1 MYRLNNIIWEN
12 KFRLE
17 MFINSPLEQFEIQ
30 TYLST
35 YNDNIDMSLFSI
47 TTMSIYNIIVLFI
60 IISIHILILARRSVI
75 PSQWQVGIEALYY
88 TVYSMVFNQL
98 GEKGTRY
105 MPLIYTLFIYILLS
119 NVISLIPYNFALLAQ
134 IVYTI
139 SLSTAIWLAI
149 TIIGFTIHRIEYFNL
164 FVPSGCM
171 LVLAPVL
178 VLIELVSYIARAL
191 SLGLRLG
198 ANILS
203 GHLLIVI
210 LSGLVLDFMSISII
224 TLIISALPIAL
235 IIGIMCLEVAIS
247 IIQAYV
253 FCVLTCSYIKEALY
267 IH

>member
-1 MYRLNNIIWEN
+1 MR
-12 KFRLE
+12 

-35 YNDNIDMSLFSI
+35 YNENIDMSWLSI
-47 TTMSIYNIIVLFI
+47 TTMSIYNIIVLFL
-60 IISIHILILARRSVI
+60 IISMHVLVLARRSVV
-75 PSQWQVGIEALYY
+75 PSKWQVGIEALYY
-88 TVYSMVFNQL
+88 TVYTMVFNQL

-119 NVISLIPYNFALLAQ
+119 NVVSLIPYNFALLAQ

-139 SLSTAIWLAI
+139 SLSTAVWLAV
-149 TIIGFTIHRIEYFNL
+149 TIIGFTIHRVEYFNL

-171 LVLAPVL
+171 LALAPVL

-203 GHLLIVI
+203 GHLLLVI
-210 LSGLVLDFMSISII
+210 LSGLTIDFMSIGAI
-224 TLIISALPIAL
+224 TFIVGILPFAL
-235 IIGIMCLEVAIS
+235 IVGIMCLEVAIS

-253 FCVLTCSYIKEALY
+253 FCVLTCSYLKEALY